1 MKHYTLDDRLRIQ
14 RGLTINLNFTEI
26 GNSIGK
32 NRTSVSREIQAH
44 YRGEGKPARSKCR
57 HRNDCIFKD
66 PSECPAPSCSKRTCS
81 IACSQCARYCDR
93 YEPEICPKLMK
104 PPYVCNGCENRNKCT
119 LSKSIYDA
127 SYSQKEY
134 NNTLIESREGISYNE
149 KEINTL
155 NKILKPLIV
164 DKGQSIHNA
173 YINNKDKIMCS
184 EKEIYLLIDNNVLEI
199 KNIDLPR
206 KVRRRLRKK
215 RNTYYKIDKKC
226 LEGRKYEDFL
236 KYIENNKDINI
247 VEMDTVEG
255 VKGGK
260 VLLTLH
266 FVNCSFMLA
275 FIRDNN
281 DSQSVIDIFDML
293 YEKLG
298 KEMFKKLFQVILTDN
313 GSEFSNPTKIEFDKD
328 GEQRTKIFYC
338 EPSRPDQK
346 GSCEV
351 NHQFIRRIIPK
362 GNSLDDYAQ
371 EDVNKMMS
379 HINSYKR
386 KKLNDKSPFVLF
398 SLIYGSNIPQQL
410 GIVEVDPNE
419 VNLSTKLLI
428 NFFEFCKIKL

>member
-1 MKHYTLDDRLRIQ
+1 MYLEGELRLIMKNKHLSFDDRLEIEK
-14 RGLTINLNFTEI
+14 GLKSNLSFKKI
-26 GNSIGK
+26 GATIGK
-32 NRTSVSREIQAH
+32 DCTTVSKEIRNHITFQDKGAPGRSFFDCAKRYNCEFRTKGILCNSQNCEH
-44 YRGEGKPARSKCR
+44 YIKE
-57 HRNDCIFKD
+57 
-66 PSECPAPSCSKRTCS
+66 TC
-81 IACSQCARYCDR
+81 Q
-93 YEPEICPKLMK
+93 KLLK

-119 LSKSIYDA
+119 LSKRIYDA

-184 EKEIYLLIDNNVLEI
+184 EKEIYLLIDNNVLDI

-362 GNSLDDYAQ
+362 GNSLDDYTQ
-371 EDVNKMMS
+371 EDINKVMS

-386 KKLNDKSPFVLF
+386 KKLNDNSPFVLF

-419 VNLSTKLLI
+419 VNLSTKLLH
-428 NFFEFCKIKL
+428 

>member
-1 MKHYTLDDRLRIQ
+1 MYLEGELRLIMKNKHLSFDNRLEIEK
-14 RGLTINLNFTEI
+14 GLKSNLSFKKI
-26 GNSIGK
+26 GVTIGK
-32 NRTSVSREIQAH
+32 DCTTVSKEIRNHITFQDKGAPGRSFFDCAKRYSCEFRTKGVLCNSQNCEH
-44 YRGEGKPARSKCR
+44 YIKE
-57 HRNDCIFKD
+57 
-66 PSECPAPSCSKRTCS
+66 TC
-81 IACSQCARYCDR
+81 Q
-93 YEPEICPKLMK
+93 KLLK

-119 LSKSIYDA
+119 LSKRIYDA

-149 KEINTL
+149 KEIDTL

-362 GNSLDDYAQ
+362 GNSLDDYTQ

-398 SLIYGSNIPQQL
+398 SLIYGNNIPQQL
-410 GIVEVDPNE
+410 GIVEVDQNE
-419 VNLSTKLLI
+419 VNLSTKLLQ
-428 NFFEFCKIKL
+428 